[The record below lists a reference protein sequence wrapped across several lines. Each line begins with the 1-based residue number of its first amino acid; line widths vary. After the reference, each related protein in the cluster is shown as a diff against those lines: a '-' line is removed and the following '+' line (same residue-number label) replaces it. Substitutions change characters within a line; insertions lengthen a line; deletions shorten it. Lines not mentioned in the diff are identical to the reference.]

1 MVSKKEYLKKRWLYF
16 IAIVFIFI
24 VPFIILLEGIFNDSA
39 DKRYP
44 LQLSVVISGVVYFT
58 ALLKFFYKKIMLMK
72 PSVSKIFLER
82 SMLIVPLLTLACLV
96 YLVKK
101 IFVNFDFYLW
111 MIVGSMTIGTLLEAL
126 EYLIN
131 RKFIYKWEIF
141 LKAKEEVDRKRAE
154 EEYRK
159 VLEEIENARD

>member
-1 MVSKKEYLKKRWLYF
+1 
-16 IAIVFIFI
+16 
-24 VPFIILLEGIFNDSA
+24 
-39 DKRYP
+39 
-44 LQLSVVISGVVYFT
+44 
-58 ALLKFFYKKIMLMK
+58 MK
-72 PSVSKIFLER
+72 PSIGKIFLER

-96 YLVKK
+96 FLVEK

-111 MIVGSMTIGTLLEAL
+111 MIVGSMTIGTFIEAL

-159 VLEEIENARD
+159 VLEEIENNE

>member
-1 MVSKKEYLKKRWLYF
+1 MITRKEYFKKRWLYF
-16 IAIVFIFI
+16 IAIAFIFI
-24 VPFIILLEGIFNDSA
+24 VPFIILLEGVFNNNA

-44 LQLSVVISGVVYFT
+44 LQLSVVIIGVVYFT

-72 PSVSKIFLER
+72 PSVGKIFLER

-96 YLVKK
+96 YLVEK

-111 MIVGSMTIGTLLEAL
+111 MIVGSMTIGTFFEAL

-159 VLEEIENARD
+159 VLEEIEHNE